1 MATFRISGIWKGD
14 DEVITHYAIHEILSE
29 KSISRGR
36 RTSKAD
42 AVKLLTITGNSA
54 MTWMWNYK
62 TAYWT
67 DGARVEV
74 VAGQYLRTVH
84 DNKVIDNLEHLINY
98 DWL

>member
-1 MATFRISGIWKGD
+1 MAKFRISGIWKGD
-14 DEVITHYAIHEILSE
+14 DEVITHYAIHEIFSE

-36 RTSKAD
+36 KTSKAA
-42 AVKLLTITGNSA
+42 AVKLLSDTANTA

-62 TAYWT
+62 TSYWI
-67 DGARVEV
+67 DGAKVEV

-84 DNKVIDNLEHLINY
+84 DNKVIDNLAHLINY